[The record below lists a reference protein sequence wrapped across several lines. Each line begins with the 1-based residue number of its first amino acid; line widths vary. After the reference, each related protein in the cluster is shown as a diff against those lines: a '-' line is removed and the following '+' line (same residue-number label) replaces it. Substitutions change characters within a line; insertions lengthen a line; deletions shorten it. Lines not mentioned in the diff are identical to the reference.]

1 MKRKIISISASLMLI
16 LSLTGCSGTKNNDSV
31 ATVNDSSIGVSK
43 YIQALKLNKS
53 AIESMY
59 GTSIWD
65 SEVEKGKKYSDFF
78 KDTVLEQMINTEVI
92 YQQAKKDNLLPSE
105 EEVNKQFK
113 EFQKEVK
120 DDKIYKQNMKKL
132 GITDEDIKKEQEI
145 GIAIKNYKDNFFK
158 NAEIS
163 NEEMKKYYDDNK
175 NEFYKDEVKASHILI
190 KTIDEN
196 NNELSDKKKE
206 EAKKKAEDILKKIKS
221 GEEFA
226 KLAKEYSE
234 DGTASQGGDLG
245 FFTKGEMVPEFEKA
259 AWELK
264 PGEVSD
270 LVKTQYGYHIIKVT
284 DKVDKQLSFDEVK
297 DTIKGMLLNEKFNK
311 NIEDLVKEAKITR
324 KEDIVKKT
332 KF

>member
-16 LSLTGCSGTKNNDSV
+16 LSLTGCSGTKNDDSV

-264 PGEVSD
+264 PDEVSD

-297 DTIKGMLLNEKFNK
+297 DTIKDMLLNEKFNK

>member
-92 YQQAKKDNLLPSE
+92 YQQAKKDKLLPSE

-297 DTIKGMLLNEKFNK
+297 DTIKDMLLNEKFNK

>member
-284 DKVDKQLSFDEVK
+284 DKVDKQLSFDDVK
-297 DTIKGMLLNEKFNK
+297 DTIKDMLLNEKFNK

>member
-16 LSLTGCSGTKNNDSV
+16 LSLTGCSGTKNDDSV

-297 DTIKGMLLNEKFNK
+297 DTIKDMLLNEKFNK

>member
-16 LSLTGCSGTKNNDSV
+16 LSLTGCSGTKNDDSV

-284 DKVDKQLSFDEVK
+284 DKVDKQLSFDDVK
-297 DTIKGMLLNEKFNK
+297 DTIKDMLLNEKFNK

-324 KEDIVKKT
+324 KEDIVEKT

>member
-16 LSLTGCSGTKNNDSV
+16 LSLTGCSGTKNDDSV

-284 DKVDKQLSFDEVK
+284 DKVDKQLSFDDVK
-297 DTIKGMLLNEKFNK
+297 DTIKDMLLNEKFNK

>member
-16 LSLTGCSGTKNNDSV
+16 LSLTGCSGTKNDDSV

-196 NNELSDKKKE
+196 NNELSDKNKE

>member
-297 DTIKGMLLNEKFNK
+297 DTIKDMLLNEKFNK

>member
-16 LSLTGCSGTKNNDSV
+16 LSLTGCSGTKNDDSV

-206 EAKKKAEDILKKIKS
+206 EAKKKKKN
-221 GEEFA
+221 
-226 KLAKEYSE
+226 LSE
-234 DGTASQGGDLG
+234 
-245 FFTKGEMVPEFEKA
+245 V
-259 AWELK
+259 
-264 PGEVSD
+264 
-270 LVKTQYGYHIIKVT
+270 
-284 DKVDKQLSFDEVK
+284 
-297 DTIKGMLLNEKFNK
+297 
-311 NIEDLVKEAKITR
+311 
-324 KEDIVKKT
+324 
-332 KF
+332 

>member
-92 YQQAKKDNLLPSE
+92 YQQAKKDKLLPSE

-113 EFQKEVK
+113 GFQKEVK

-297 DTIKGMLLNEKFNK
+297 DTIKDMLLNEKFNK